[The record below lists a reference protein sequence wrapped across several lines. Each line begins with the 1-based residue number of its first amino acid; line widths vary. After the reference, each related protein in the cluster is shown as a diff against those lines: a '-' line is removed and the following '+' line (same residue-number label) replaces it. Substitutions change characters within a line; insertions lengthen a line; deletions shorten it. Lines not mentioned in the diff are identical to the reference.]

1 MPEGSSQEK
10 TEEATPKRR
19 ADARK
24 KGTVAKSVDLNGALV
39 IMAML
44 FVLPHTLAA
53 LGRALVGGIGNAWQ
67 EIPGD
72 VHPASMVRYVLSL
85 VQPTGVALLPL
96 LATAV
101 AVGLIANLLQ
111 VGFVLSAESMKPSL
125 SKVNPL
131 QGAKRLFSSRAAVE
145 GLKATLKFGLFGY
158 LAWGVIR
165 DHWSILAGLS
175 AAPPMT
181 AVAVTGNVLKL
192 ILIRI
197 AVVWLILAAADYLF
211 QRKQTD
217 KQLMMTKQEIKQE
230 FKEMETSPELKG
242 ARMRRAAKL
251 ARARQMAAVPAA
263 DVVITNPT
271 HFAVALKYDSKTMF
285 APMVVAKGQ
294 DYTALRIREL
304 AAENK
309 VPIVPDPPLARQLYK
324 KVEVGEFVPRELFAA
339 VAEVLAYVYRTLRG
353 VRQDKAS

>member
-1 MPEGSSQEK
+1 MAEASSQER
-10 TEEATPKRR
+10 TEEASPKRR
-19 ADARK
+19 TDARK
-24 KGTVAKSVDLNGALV
+24 KGTVAKSVDLNGAVLV
-39 IMAML
+39 VSML
-44 FVLPHTLAA
+44 FVLPHTLAM
-53 LGRALVGGIGNAWQ
+53 LGRAFIGGIGNAWQ
-67 EIPGD
+67 EMPLD
-72 VHPASMVRYVLSL
+72 LHPASMLRYTLSIA
-85 VQPTGVALLPL
+85 QPTGAALLPL

-101 AVGLIANLLQ
+101 VVAFVINLMQ

-125 SKVNPL
+125 SKINPL
-131 QGAKRLFSSRAAVE
+131 EGAKRLFSSRAAVE
-145 GLKATLKFGLFGY
+145 GLKATLKFVLFGY
-158 LAWGVIR
+158 LAYGVIR

-175 AAPPMT
+175 ATPPMT
-181 AVAVTGNVLKL
+181 AVVVTGRVLKL

-197 AVVWLILAAADYLF
+197 AIAWLVLAVADYLF
-211 QRKQTD
+211 QRKQTE
-217 KQLMMTKQEIKQE
+217 KRLMMTKQEVKQE
-230 FKEMETSPELKG
+230 LKEMESSPELKG

-251 ARARQMAAVPAA
+251 ARARQMAAVPTA

-304 AAENK
+304 AAEHK

-353 VRQDKAS
+353 VRREQAS